1 MFSEID
7 AIVVREVEYKET
19 DKILTVISRQ
29 EGCLTVSARGARK
42 QGSPHAAASQ
52 LLCRSSMVLS
62 EYRQRLTLREA
73 DLTESFPALRGNLEK
88 MALAAYIAEV
98 AAALMPEGQPSPELF
113 DLTLSALHALSA
125 GRRNRP
131 IIKGAFELAAMCLA
145 GYAPDLGK
153 CSVCGRETGV
163 MALDFAGG
171 RIACF
176 ECAGGTGAA
185 MTSGVLDAMRF
196 VSSKATEKPFSFTL
210 SEADTALFS
219 RVCERY
225 LLAQTDKSF
234 YTLDFYKGLTGQI

>member
-52 LLCRSSMVLS
+52 LLSRSSMVLS

-73 DLTESFPALRGNLEK
+73 DLTESFPALRGDLEK

-113 DLTLSALHALSA
+113 ELTLSALQALA
-125 GRRNRP
+125 GSKRDP
-131 IIKGAFELAAMCLA
+131 LIVKGAFELAAMCLA

-153 CSVCGRETGV
+153 CAVCGKETGT
-163 MALDFAGG
+163 MALDLAGG
-171 RIACF
+171 RVSCL
-176 ECAGGTGAA
+176 ECADGAGAA
-185 MTSGVLDAMRF
+185 ITSGVLDALRF
-196 VSSKATEKPFSFTL
+196 VSGRAAAKPFSFTL
-210 SEADTALFS
+210 STADTALFS

-225 LLAQTDKSF
+225 LLAQTDKLF
-234 YTLDFYKGLTGQI
+234 YQLDFYKGLTGRI